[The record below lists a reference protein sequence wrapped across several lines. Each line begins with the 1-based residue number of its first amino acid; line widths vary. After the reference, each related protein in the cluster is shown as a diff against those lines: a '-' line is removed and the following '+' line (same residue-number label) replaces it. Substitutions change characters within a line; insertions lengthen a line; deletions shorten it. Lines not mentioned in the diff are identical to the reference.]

1 MTLSLV
7 EARVARLVRSAA
19 VVVARHAMAL
29 AVLLCR
35 RTALADA
42 LEMGAVPYKLPDVVT
57 CDLRY
62 YLWEVAKKVLM
73 FAHVLS
79 AIVLLFQSLQSWM
92 NITV

>member
-1 MTLSLV
+1 MTLALV
-7 EARVARLVRSAA
+7 EARVETVVRLAA
-19 VVVARHAMAL
+19 VAVANYAMPL
-29 AVLLCR
+29 EVSLCW
-35 RTALADA
+35 RTSLADTPA
-42 LEMGAVPYKLPDVVT
+42 TGAVPYRLPDVVT